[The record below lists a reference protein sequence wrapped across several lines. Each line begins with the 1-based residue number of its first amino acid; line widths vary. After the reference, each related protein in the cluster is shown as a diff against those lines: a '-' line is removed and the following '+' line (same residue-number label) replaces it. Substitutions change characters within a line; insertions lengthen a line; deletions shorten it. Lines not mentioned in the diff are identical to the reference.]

1 MSPLQSWVP
10 RRNLGCCV
18 YDRHRLNPWAH
29 AGIKI
34 CQGVTILQWWNI
46 HMHFSSPCLTLS
58 FLIHGNDRI
67 LIHCGKHLYC
77 LLTLSSLTCGNNQLR
92 SHYLSRI
99 VPSYIL
105 NYVYSKSNFGKNHS
119 LHQHSVLSWCHQHD
133 IFELLTLSLNYPQRW
148 VYLHCYHL
156 ARKQRPFATSFPVV
170 ILLLMRGLVQRGKY
184 LDFLVKSQPC

>member
-1 MSPLQSWVP
+1 MVWLNRSCRDVSLAVLGASTGP
-10 RRNLGCCV
+10 RVLCAWPTPV
-18 YDRHRLNPWAH
+18 NPWAH

-34 CQGVTILQWWNI
+34 CQGVTTLQWWNI

-119 LHQHSVLSWCHQHD
+119 LH
-133 IFELLTLSLNYPQRW
+133 
-148 VYLHCYHL
+148 
-156 ARKQRPFATSFPVV
+156 
-170 ILLLMRGLVQRGKY
+170 
-184 LDFLVKSQPC
+184 